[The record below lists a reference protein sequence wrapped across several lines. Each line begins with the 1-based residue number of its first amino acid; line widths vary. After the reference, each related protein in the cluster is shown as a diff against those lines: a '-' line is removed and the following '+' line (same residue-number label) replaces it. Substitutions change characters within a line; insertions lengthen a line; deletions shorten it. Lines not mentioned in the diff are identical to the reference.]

1 MHKKLLTIFCFLL
14 LVVFFTSVVNA
25 QNITSTTSADRLKM
39 QLQEIQEQK
48 KTSVSEI
55 KQEANTKI
63 VELRDQIKE
72 AVRIKREAEKEAI
85 ATKRRE
91 FKVKLQ
97 AIKNEK
103 KRALVDRI
111 DAKIIAVNTKRTDR
125 FTQVLNNLQILL
137 DKITGDIDK
146 TDAQAAIEAAKV
158 AVVNQAAKSYTIAL
172 STETAL
178 RSNVGAITSQLRL
191 DLMATH
197 KLVIDAKQA
206 VQTLRKDNAIMKK
219 EATNSANL

>member
-25 QNITSTTSADRLKM
+25 QNITSTTSADKLKM
-39 QLQEIQEQK
+39 QLEELKAQKQTLKQQIKDRIQAK
-48 KTSVSEI
+48 
-55 KQEANTKI
+55 
-63 VELRDQIKE
+63 KE
-72 AVRIKREAEKEAI
+72 AVREAITTKRE
-85 ATKRRE
+85 E
-91 FKVKLQ
+91 FRAKLQ
-97 AIKNEK
+97 TIKNQK
-103 KRALVDRI
+103 KRALVERI
-111 DAKIIAVNTKRTDR
+111 DAKLSNVNIKHTDR
-125 FTQVLNNLQILL
+125 FIQVLSNLQTIL
-137 DKITGDIDK
+137 DKMSEDVDK

-219 EATNSANL
+219 DSTNSANL